1 MKISPEHPLLLCTPT
16 RLVVQAGGIGRV
28 APFCK
33 SRQWKHVLIVT
44 DRFFTTSTPL
54 VKDLVSALNA
64 HGVEALICDNGE
76 PNPTTALC
84 DRSCAEVLA
93 MAGDTVIDAVVAL
106 GGGSN
111 IDLAK
116 SLTLTLPF
124 RRPVAEFVGQSN
136 WPGRPLP
143 LIALPTTS
151 GTGSEITAG
160 AILIQPGSAT
170 KVALMGNDLRPLLAI
185 VDPELTMTC
194 PARVTADAGI
204 DALTHAIESWITM
217 DASDLGALQDPD
229 PAYSGRNPLTMLFA
243 RESVK
248 LCFEHLPTA
257 FREPSNLHAR
267 TGMSC
272 CSLYA
277 ALSYA
282 TAGVHAVHGLA
293 YALAG
298 LTHETHG
305 RTNAVLLPYVMD
317 SLISVRTAELAE
329 IGRIAGSQKTDL
341 LGQARDAAVLT
352 RALIQSLD
360 IPVSLKDFGVKA
372 QELDT
377 LIQDGLAVVRLA
389 KAYPI
394 QPPAP
399 AYSQIVR
406 HAYEGRLSADPT

>member
-1 MKISPEHPLLLCTPT
+1 MNISPEHPVLLCTPT
-16 RLVVQAGGIGRV
+16 RLVVQAGGIQRV

-33 SRQWKHVLIVT
+33 SQRWKTVLIVT
-44 DRFFTTSTPL
+44 DRFFSSSTPL
-54 VKDLVSALNA
+54 VKNLSSALSAQGINT
-64 HGVEALICDNGE
+64 LICDSGE
-76 PNPTTALC
+76 PNPSTELC
-84 DRSCAEVLA
+84 DRSCAQVLA
-93 MAGDTVIDAVVAL
+93 QAGGGTIDAVIAL

-116 SLTLTLPF
+116 SLTLTLPY
-124 RRPVAEFVGQSN
+124 RRPVAEFVGHTN

-170 KVALMGNDLRPLLAI
+170 KVALMGNDLRPLMAI
-185 VDPELTMTC
+185 VDPELTLTC
-194 PARVTADAGI
+194 PPRVTADAGI

-229 PAYSGRNPLTMLFA
+229 PAYSGRNPLTMMFA

-248 LCFEHLPTA
+248 LCFQHLPTA
-257 FREPSNLHAR
+257 YKQPSHLVAR

-272 CSLYA
+272 CSLFA

-298 LTHETHG
+298 LTDETHG

-317 SLISVRTAELAE
+317 SLINVRTDELAE
-329 IGRIAGSQKTDL
+329 IGRIAGSQKTDTI
-341 LGQARDAAVLT
+341 GQARDAALLT
-352 RALIQSLD
+352 RALIKSLD
-360 IPVSLKDFGVKA
+360 IPVSLQGFGIKEH
-372 QELDT
+372 QLDV
-377 LIQDGLAVVRLA
+377 LIRDGLEVVRLA

-394 QPPAP
+394 QPADQ
-399 AYSQIVR
+399 AYAQIVR
-406 HAYEGRLSADPT
+406 HAFDGRLSADPT